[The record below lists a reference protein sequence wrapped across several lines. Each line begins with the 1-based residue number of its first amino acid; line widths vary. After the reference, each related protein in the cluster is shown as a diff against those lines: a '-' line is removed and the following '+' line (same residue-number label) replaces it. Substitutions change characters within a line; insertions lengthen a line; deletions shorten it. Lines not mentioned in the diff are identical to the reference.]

1 MSTPP
6 AFAFRLYPYL
16 DLWTPAVIIQEL
28 NFRTYAMNLDDAH
41 ETRELLLLETI
52 EQNPDVNQTTLADK
66 LDVAVGTVNW
76 HIKRLVEKGF
86 IKLKRAERKKLR
98 YIITPE
104 GLAFRAQLTV
114 NYVENSMLLFRRT
127 RRRTLELLMDIRTEG
142 YESIRILGNG
152 DLVDVIRLTCL
163 EQGMGVEGDPAAPAL
178 EIRGWRV
185 YRSEKEM
192 QP

>member
-1 MSTPP
+1 
-6 AFAFRLYPYL
+6 
-16 DLWTPAVIIQEL
+16 
-28 NFRTYAMNLDDAH
+28 MNLDDAH
-41 ETRELLLLETI
+41 ETRELILLETI
-52 EQNPDVNQTTLADK
+52 EQNPDVTQVTLADK

-114 NYVENSMLLFRRT
+114 NYVENSMNLFRRT
-127 RRRTLELLMDIRTEG
+127 RRKTLELLADIRAEG

-163 EQGMGVEGDPAAPAL
+163 EQGVGVDGDPAAPAL

-185 YRSEKEM
+185 YRSEKEL

>member
-1 MSTPP
+1 
-6 AFAFRLYPYL
+6 
-16 DLWTPAVIIQEL
+16 
-28 NFRTYAMNLDDAH
+28 MNLDDAH
-41 ETRELLLLETI
+41 ETRELILLETI
-52 EQNPDVNQTTLADK
+52 EQNPDVTQVTLADK

-114 NYVENSMLLFRRT
+114 NYVENSMNLFRRT
-127 RRRTLELLMDIRTEG
+127 RRKTLELLADIRAEG

-163 EQGMGVEGDPAAPAL
+163 EQGVGVDGDPAAPAL
-178 EIRGWRV
+178 EASAAHPRWG
-185 YRSEKEM
+185 
-192 QP
+192 

>member
-1 MSTPP
+1 
-6 AFAFRLYPYL
+6 
-16 DLWTPAVIIQEL
+16 
-28 NFRTYAMNLDDAH
+28 MNLDDAH